1 MLLTCDIETDIS
13 ISKTT
18 KDKFWNLEYTVL
30 SLLLRHHFNCQRVK
44 HNFLSL
50 AEGKLLMYL
59 TNKPLKVKQ
68 INSIEIW
75 TDAFINNANV
85 MIDRHHLL
93 AGYSLSYMSIIRG
106 AVVDAHFNRV
116 YQCDQQ
122 FRLRIAYNQTR
133 TMAQIDGN
141 SWLQFIARGTLDN
154 GSSTAAQFLVSSQK
168 PCYDFKFK

>member
-1 MLLTCDIETDIS
+1 
-13 ISKTT
+13 
-18 KDKFWNLEYTVL
+18 
-30 SLLLRHHFNCQRVK
+30 
-44 HNFLSL
+44 
-50 AEGKLLMYL
+50 MYL

-133 TMAQIDGN
+133 TMSQIDGN
-141 SWLQFIARGTLDN
+141 LWLQFIARGTPDN
-154 GSSTAAQFLVSSQK
+154 GSSTTAQFPVSSQK
-168 PCYDFKFK
+168 PCYDFNFKKGCFKPIVCLNIIA

>member
-1 MLLTCDIETDIS
+1 
-13 ISKTT
+13 
-18 KDKFWNLEYTVL
+18 
-30 SLLLRHHFNCQRVK
+30 
-44 HNFLSL
+44 
-50 AEGKLLMYL
+50 MYL

-85 MIDRHHLL
+85 MIDRHHML

-122 FRLRIAYNQTR
+122 FLLRIAYNQTR
-133 TMAQIDGN
+133 TMSQIVGN
-141 SWLQFIARGTLDN
+141 VWLQFIARGTLDN
-154 GSSTAAQFLVSSQK
+154 GSSTAAQFPVSSQK
-168 PCYDFKFK
+168 PCYDLNLKKGCFKTNCLLKHYCMKCWSMHLSAMCYKFRLHSQPHLLIHIHYMFALHY